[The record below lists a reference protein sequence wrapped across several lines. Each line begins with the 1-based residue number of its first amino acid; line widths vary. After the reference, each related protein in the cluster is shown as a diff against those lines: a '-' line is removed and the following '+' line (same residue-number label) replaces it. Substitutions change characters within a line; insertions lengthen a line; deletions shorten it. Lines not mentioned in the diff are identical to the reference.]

1 MDNRLRLQNRTNDTT
16 IILSPESVT
25 RWRKYLMAFKFRG
38 KKKKGTSV
46 RLTGMFKTKRRG
58 LWVGSVTELEE
69 MKGKIGTAIA
79 EDKGLV
85 FFLWKN
91 EDEDGPAY
99 TLSMDV
105 SQDED
110 RPKGKPFK
118 KRKPAEDEDD
128 EQDEETEEKDDDEE
142 VPF

>member
-1 MDNRLRLQNRTNDTT
+1 
-16 IILSPESVT
+16 
-25 RWRKYLMAFKFRG
+25 MAFKFRG

-58 LWVGSVTELEE
+58 LWVGSVTEIDE
-69 MKGKIGTAIA
+69 MKSKIKTAIA

-110 RPKGKPFK
+110 RPKGKTYGKP
-118 KRKPAEDEDD
+118 KRKPVEDDDED
-128 EQDEETEEKDDDEE
+128 QDEESEEKDDDEE

>member
-1 MDNRLRLQNRTNDTT
+1 
-16 IILSPESVT
+16 
-25 RWRKYLMAFKFRG
+25 MAFKFRG

-58 LWVGSVTELEE
+58 LWVGSVTEIDE
-69 MKGKIGTAIA
+69 MKSKIKTAIA

-118 KRKPAEDEDD
+118 KRKPVEDDDED
-128 EQDEETEEKDDDEE
+128 QDEESEEKDDDEE

>member
-1 MDNRLRLQNRTNDTT
+1 
-16 IILSPESVT
+16 
-25 RWRKYLMAFKFRG
+25 MAFKFRG
-38 KKKKGTSV
+38 KGGKKKGTSV

-58 LWVGSVTELEE
+58 LYVGSVTEIDE
-69 MKGKIGTAIA
+69 MKSRIKTAIA

-91 EDEDGPAY
+91 DDEDGPAY

-110 RPKGKPFK
+110 GYKKKSGKP
-118 KRKPAEDEDD
+118 KRKPVEDD
-128 EQDEETEEKDDDEE
+128 EDESAETEETDDEE